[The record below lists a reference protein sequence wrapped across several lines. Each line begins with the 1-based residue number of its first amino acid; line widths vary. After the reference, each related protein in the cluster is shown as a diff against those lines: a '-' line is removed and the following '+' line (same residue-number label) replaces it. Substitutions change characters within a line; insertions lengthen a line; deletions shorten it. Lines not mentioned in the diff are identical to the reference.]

1 MLVLCCKYLHLVYA
15 GVTRLTFVFGK
26 GMTLTCFDCITLT
39 AVLMF
44 DIETRSDQNGVVIA
58 LLADG
63 VFQMEPLA
71 PPEAT
76 LFYVELLI
84 KVELNFIEGY
94 IAADAA
100 LSPAS

>member
-1 MLVLCCKYLHLVYA
+1 
-15 GVTRLTFVFGK
+15 
-26 GMTLTCFDCITLT
+26 MTITAFDCLTLT

-44 DIETRSDQNGVVIA
+44 EIETKSDQNGVIIA

-63 VFQMEPLA
+63 VFQM
-71 PPEAT
+71 PPEMPNPDYA

-94 IAADAA
+94 ICADAA
-100 LSPAS
+100 LAPAS

>member
-1 MLVLCCKYLHLVYA
+1 
-15 GVTRLTFVFGK
+15 
-26 GMTLTCFDCITLT
+26 
-39 AVLMF
+39 MF
-44 DIETRSDQNGVVIA
+44 EIETKSDQNGVIIA

-71 PPEAT
+71 PPDFS

-100 LSPAS
+100 LAPASYAFLLYNYHPIH